1 MTETTVKIRSA
12 FNECLIMATICGRSL
27 LQIQQYHISK
37 AYGDMSMRCD
47 QRKWLENLLAHRL
60 QLLSQCY
67 PSPHESF
74 DPLLLFAH
82 ILGQAIMIYF
92 CKGMADTAMDAG
104 DSVNADMGC
113 VDYHNLALG
122 ASSTV
127 IQFASA
133 LRELPF
139 SKV

>member
-1 MTETTVKIRSA
+1 MHFQLWAGDFGLAVGETNFTNYSPTGLAPYQNQVVTR
-12 FNECLIMATICGRSL
+12 M
-27 LQIQQYHISK
+27 
-37 AYGDMSMRCD
+37 CD
-47 QRKWLENLLAHRL
+47 K
-60 QLLSQCY
+60 
-67 PSPHESF
+67 
-74 DPLLLFAH
+74 
-82 ILGQAIMIYF
+82 AIMIYF
-92 CKGMADTAMDAG
+92 CKGIADTAMEAG